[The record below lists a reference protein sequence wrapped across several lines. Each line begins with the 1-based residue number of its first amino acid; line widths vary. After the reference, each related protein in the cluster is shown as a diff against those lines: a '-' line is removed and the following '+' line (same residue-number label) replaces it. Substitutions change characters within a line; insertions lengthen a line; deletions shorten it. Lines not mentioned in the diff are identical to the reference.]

1 VNLMQKTLL
10 KRLLLLLMAFSLV
23 LAVMPAVLAQESEG
37 GGEATTEETTET
49 TTEETTE
56 EETEAT
62 AGEAAEAAAEGEP
75 GSVLDPLGI
84 NAGLLFVQIFNFL
97 ILAFIVSQV
106 LWKPAVNFLDSRSA
120 EIQKGLEDAA
130 AAAKARENAEQ
141 EAETIRADA
150 RQQSNQSIEEARAQ
164 AEDIAKGIEREARAE
179 AEKIRSDAQQEARV
193 ARDAELSGL
202 RDQVL
207 NISVALSRRII
218 GEALD
223 EDRQRQLVS
232 DFFGSVPES
241 AKGLSG
247 EVEVVSAMP
256 LTDDEQSSARSEI
269 GADSISFTVEP
280 AILGGV
286 IVRAQEKVIDAS
298 VRGGLDDL
306 SQRLQ

>member
-1 VNLMQKTLL
+1 MQKTLL